1 MSRHHGSGGFGL
13 PESHLLPDAVVAFV
27 DNELSTGATE
37 RAAEHLAHCPWCVAD
52 VDAQRQVRSAVRD
65 ADEPSMSAGFLAS
78 LRSIPQDTELDETPD
93 NLAMTEDGQLVAVQR
108 PDRVAGLRGNSTGT
122 SAVGGPEPL
131 GGSEPLGGATPLGRS
146 ASVLG
151 GDAANGRRR
160 AAQGAGVVVS
170 GLVLSA
176 LALVTTTGGTAAD
189 PERPRPGGG
198 QTNTDVLRAQ
208 FGGDGSSGSAAGS
221 RTSTSTSTPTSTT
234 ARTSTSTPTS
244 TTTGAPASGA
254 PAAGEAAGAAVPTGT
269 ASRGSAAATTPEL
282 TPASSGR

>member
-37 RAAEHLAHCPWCVAD
+37 RAAEHLAHCPWCAAD
-52 VDAQRQVRSAVRD
+52 VEAQRQARSAVRD

-93 NLAMTEDGQLVAVQR
+93 NLAVTEDGQLVAVQR
-108 PDRVAGLRGNSTGT
+108 PERVAGLRRRS
-122 SAVGGPEPL
+122 VGGAEPL
-131 GGSEPLGGATPLGRS
+131 GGGSAPLGGSTPLGQS
-146 ASVLG
+146 DAVLG
-151 GDAANGRRR
+151 GGTGGGRRR

-176 LALVTTTGGTAAD
+176 LALVTTTGGTSTD

-198 QTNTDVLRAQ
+198 EVNTNVLRAQ
-208 FGGDGSSGSAAGS
+208 FGGAGSAD
-221 RTSTSTSTPTSTT
+221 STGARTPTSTP
-234 ARTSTSTPTS
+234 AA
-244 TTTGAPASGA
+244 APRSGD
-254 PAAGEAAGAAVPTGT
+254 PAAGTTAAGSTATGDAPMVTTSAPNEAATTSGG
-269 ASRGSAAATTPEL
+269 AAATAPAL